1 MVIMDRRNDSPNVRK
16 GRFLWMESGE
26 RDRFVSDLKFK
37 ISQGYYYSEMIF
49 GKIAEDLAPVMAEAV
64 DE

>member
-1 MVIMDRRNDSPNVRK
+1 MDRRNDSPNVRK
-16 GRFLWMESGE
+16 GRFLWMESSE

-37 ISQGYYYSEMIF
+37 IDKGYYYSEVIF

-64 DE
+64 EEN